1 MNIGQIIKAKIIE
14 CDNSRRE
21 EIRSALNNGYVVFV
35 DYEFDGMV
43 CGYDKKMSIEMLGSI
58 EVLIEDVIKNNYKYE
73 IKKDA

>member
-1 MNIGQIIKAKIIE
+1 MNIGQIIKSKIIE
-14 CDNSRRE
+14 GENNSRE
-21 EIRSALNNGYVVFV
+21 ELRTALNSGHVVFI